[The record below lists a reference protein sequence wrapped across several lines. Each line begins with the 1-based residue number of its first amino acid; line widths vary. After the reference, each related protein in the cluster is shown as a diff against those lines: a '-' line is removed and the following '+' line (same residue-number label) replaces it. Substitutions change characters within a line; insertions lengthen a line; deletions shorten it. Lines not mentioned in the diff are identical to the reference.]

1 MSRFWYINLHII
13 MASDKVEVEKQTRKE
28 FCMEKDSL
36 EAKILAILRI
46 REILE
51 KYSDNDHHLTQQQI
65 IHYLKQDYGLILERK
80 AVGRSL
86 SRLKEAGLEIES
98 DRTGSYLKVRQFDDA
113 ELRILIDG
121 VLSSRYISRRDSADL
136 IERLCE
142 LSSVYFSTSYKN
154 IYTLKDWQKEENP
167 ALLYNIDLINQAIDK
182 KCQLEVTYFVYEK
195 DKKRHRDFTCPVSP
209 VALFLVDQEY
219 LLLYIIDY
227 PSIFP
232 EMTITSEDLDGNNT
246 QWLIAHP
253 LRALTDLK
261 ILDDKK
267 AVKLKSTDLLPKDMS
282 ISKFIQEFSLDK
294 HGRAFI
300 NKETVDRHLVSF
312 LCPSDWICRAIDY
325 FGKSITISE
334 IPELPKNIIKDYD
347 VWNENEVYKN
357 MVKISTYT
365 TFPIL
370 KTFVL
375 ENAPFVTVI
384 SPDDAKV
391 KMQEYIKNYY
401 NAQKALVKA
410 VEKNS

>member
-1 MSRFWYINLHII
+1 
-13 MASDKVEVEKQTRKE
+13 
-28 FCMEKDSL
+28 MEKESL
-36 EAKILAILRI
+36 EAKIMAILRI

-51 KYSDNDHHLTQQQI
+51 RYSDDDHHLTQQQI

-80 AVGRSL
+80 AVARDL
-86 SRLKEAGLEIES
+86 SRLKEAGVEIRS
-98 DRTGSYLKVRQFDDA
+98 DRKGSYLAARQFDDT

-121 VLSSRYISRRDSADL
+121 VLSSRYISKRDSDGL

-142 LSSVYFSTSYKN
+142 LSSVYFSANYKHVYN
-154 IYTLKDWQKEENP
+154 LKDWQKEENP
-167 ALLYNIDLINQAIDK
+167 ALLYNIDLINQAIEK
-182 KCQLEVTYFVYEK
+182 KCQLEVTYFFYEK
-195 DKKRHRDFTCPVSP
+195 DKKRHKDYTAPVSP
-209 VALFLVDQEY
+209 VALFLVEQEY

-227 PSIFP
+227 PSMFP
-232 EMTITSEDLDGNNT
+232 EMTITSEDLGGNNE
-246 QWLIAHP
+246 QWLVAHP

-261 ILDDKK
+261 LLDEKK

-282 ISKFIQEFSLDK
+282 IPKFIEEFSLDK
-294 HGRAFI
+294 WGRAFI

-325 FGKSITISE
+325 FGKSINISE

-384 SPDDAKV
+384 SPDDAKE

-401 NAQKALVKA
+401 HAKKALVKA
-410 VEKNS
+410 IEKNS

>member
-1 MSRFWYINLHII
+1 
-13 MASDKVEVEKQTRKE
+13 
-28 FCMEKDSL
+28 MEKESL
-36 EAKILAILRI
+36 EAKIMAILRI

-51 KYSDNDHHLTQQQI
+51 RYSDDDHHLTQQQI

-80 AVGRSL
+80 AVARDL
-86 SRLKEAGLEIES
+86 SRLKEAGVEIRS
-98 DRTGSYLKVRQFDDA
+98 DRKGSYLAARQFDDT

-121 VLSSRYISRRDSADL
+121 VLSSRYISKRDSDGL

-142 LSSVYFSTSYKN
+142 LSSVYFSANYKHVYN
-154 IYTLKDWQKEENP
+154 LKDWQKEENP
-167 ALLYNIDLINQAIDK
+167 ALLYNIDLINQAIEK
-182 KCQLEVTYFVYEK
+182 KCQLEVTYFFYEK
-195 DKKRHRDFTCPVSP
+195 DKKRHKDYTAPVSP
-209 VALFLVDQEY
+209 VALFLVEQEY

-227 PSIFP
+227 PSMFP
-232 EMTITSEDLDGNNT
+232 EMTITSEDLGGNNE
-246 QWLIAHP
+246 QWLVAHP

-261 ILDDKK
+261 LLDEKK

-282 ISKFIQEFSLDK
+282 IPKFIEEFSLDK
-294 HGRAFI
+294 WGRAFI

-325 FGKSITISE
+325 FGKSINISE

-384 SPDDAKV
+384 SPDDAKE

-401 NAQKALVKA
+401 HAQKALVKA
-410 VEKNS
+410 IEKNS